1 MGIIINSA
9 TWGDENYTTPVT
21 ETLRQEAKKG
31 YLDLTAGA
39 SLVPSIDLLSGRNT
53 IELSDDEKTEIKKSA
68 TEVCKSASDEKC
80 MTFHINQFQSNL
92 LQKKVLE
99 KQASDNIVTGRRL
112 TLDYT
117 DEETGR
123 TYKVTIP
130 DGQRI
135 KAGEI
140 PEPSSLPLPSLP
152 ELPAFSE
159 FTPTG
164 AALTTLSYV
173 AQGLLALL
181 WVFSIAVTYHLLMR
195 AGKTILAY
203 VLTAISIII
212 PYSGLILTPIALAY
226 FKYMESKAA
235 IKVVPLE

>member
-1 MGIIINSA
+1 MGININSA

-53 IELSDDEKTEIKKSA
+53 IELSDSEKTEIKKSA

-80 MTFHINQFQSNL
+80 MTFHVNQFQSNL

-117 DEETGR
+117 DEETGN
-123 TYKVTIP
+123 TYKLTIP

-135 KAGEI
+135 KAGQI
-140 PEPSSLPLPSLP
+140 PEPGYLPSLP
-152 ELPAFSE
+152 ELPALSDY
-159 FTPTG
+159 TPAG

-173 AQGLLALL
+173 AQAILALL

-195 AGKTILAY
+195 TGRTILAY
-203 VLTAISIII
+203 VLTTISIII
-212 PYSGLILTPIALAY
+212 PYSGLILTPITLAY